1 MFTNPFS
8 IYIDKRPVRIVFLVN
23 PSQDSIEIVDQ
34 LINFNR
40 GLWGG
45 RFNPIILTDGNTIE
59 DNWWKFL
66 RDVDPDVIKPLVPL
80 SNELVEKFENF
91 LSPLTIE
98 EFREDNNSK
107 LGTGVGTRISPAS
120 ANPNSVNIRETLA
133 LLGEPILG
141 GFNVDEMDHDVEKS
155 FIDRNFGIFR
165 NTRYHHGWDA
175 FDIPKSLEASLS
187 RGEVP
192 QEVHEGFIEKGLEE
206 KGIPFSQEVFSK
218 ESVQKPEKWVIIDKE
233 NNGIHYI
240 ERRDEKLFVLPY
252 RKSKILNSNE
262 IEIEKNIYLTVDR
275 ESLVDALSEL
285 ANTNNIIYR
294 DQICAFPNTERD
306 VDKQEQDRFQV
317 IVGDTIEDLVYFWN
331 KPWLLSRWKRT
342 YMKQLWLPTVLA
354 TDPDMEDA
362 LCAWISKNSWTERKN
377 SKTVQFVSFST
388 EEEDLKNIA
397 SRFQNKLRFSTDV
410 KCYDEPQI
418 PNFRPEDPL
427 FSLREDPFSD
437 RESSIEIH
445 RGQGNTNI
453 LELTEP
459 KGLSQRDL
467 DGHWMADFYIEF
479 IPDRYANHEDVRIRG
494 VDNAFL
500 WQFPN
505 RNHLTYFM
513 FDRFS
518 RIRRNSFPSV
528 LIKRGGKVL
537 KLTLKE
543 AESVVSSLFFNN
555 NRHVYANSDPRA
567 QVTTAPYCHAD
578 VSDKGKYLQG
588 VLELFGNL
596 TLAYEVFRNPYWR
609 SMFDILSKNTNAEQ
623 NAQVSVTN
631 KIRKLIDGSEPLTS
645 NNQKA
650 IEALAAQTVNIAKK
664 LTIKQKESPFK
675 AFKIE
680 AEVWKDK
687 FIEGVKS
694 GGNYTERDLM
704 GFGFRPE
711 DMKNAL
717 SQLTEKNIIQIGVKP
732 QCPNCGMTNW
742 YHVDDIGQQLICQ
755 GCRIPFPFQPELAWQ
770 YKLNNLAH
778 VAYAQHGTTPLI
790 LVLGQLLNES
800 RDSFLYSPNLNLY
813 DECQDTLSEDL
824 DLIAEVDIACI
835 QDGKFIIGEIKQ
847 SIGLFSKK
855 DFDDMA
861 EIAKRVKPDI
871 VLFSCID
878 SQQPTKNITTH
889 IERIKKELCP
899 LEIDVI
905 WYELKSLDYSY
916 SV

>member
-1 MFTNPFS
+1 MFTNPYS
-8 IYIDKRPVRIVFLVN
+8 IYIDKRPMRIVFLVN
-23 PSQDSIEIVDQ
+23 PSQENIEMIDQ
-34 LINFNR
+34 IINFNR

-45 RFNPIILTDGNTIE
+45 RFNPIILTDGNTIK

-80 SNELVEKFENF
+80 SNELIERFENF

-98 EFREDNNSK
+98 AFREDDN
-107 LGTGVGTRISPAS
+107 LRLGVGTRISPARV
-120 ANPNSVNIRETLA
+120 NPKSINSRESLA
-133 LLGEPILG
+133 LFGEPILG
-141 GFNVDEMDHDVEKS
+141 LFNVDEMDSDVDKL
-155 FIDRNFGIFR
+155 FIDRNFGVSADR
-165 NTRYHHGWDA
+165 RHHYGWEE
-175 FDIPKSLEASLS
+175 FNIPISLETALS

-192 QEVHEGFIEKGLEE
+192 LEVHEGFKEKELQNKCEHLSNE
-206 KGIPFSQEVFSK
+206 AFCKD
-218 ESVQKPEKWVIIDKE
+218 SVQHPEKWAIIDKE

-262 IEIEKNIYLTVDR
+262 NEIEKNIYLTVDR
-275 ESLVDALSEL
+275 ESLIDALTEL
-285 ANTNNIIYR
+285 ANTQNIIYR

-342 YMKQLWLPTVLA
+342 YMNQLWLPTALA

-362 LCAWISKNSWTERKN
+362 LCAWISKNSRTERQS

-397 SRFQNKLRFSTDV
+397 SRFQNKLSFSTDV

-418 PNFRPEDPL
+418 PNCRPEYPL

-437 RESSIEIH
+437 RDSSIEIH

-479 IPDRYANHEDVRIRG
+479 THDRYANHEDVRIRG

-518 RIRRNSFPSV
+518 RIRRNSFPSA

-537 KLTLKE
+537 RLTLKE

-555 NRHVYANSDPRA
+555 NRHVYTKSDPRT
-567 QVTTAPYCHAD
+567 QVTTTDYSRAN

-623 NAQVSVTN
+623 NAQVSVAN
-631 KIRKLIDGSEPLTS
+631 KIRKLIDRSGPLTAGDQNDIES
-645 NNQKA
+645 LA
-650 IEALAAQTVNIAKK
+650 IQAINLAKN
-664 LTIKQKESPFK
+664 LTLKQKESPFK
-675 AFKIE
+675 AFTAE
-680 AEVWKDK
+680 AGEWKDK
-687 FIEGVKS
+687 YVEGVKS
-694 GGNYTERDLM
+694 TDNHTENDLISHR
-704 GFGFRPE
+704 FSPNDVR
-711 DMKNAL
+711 NAL
-717 SQLTEKNIIQIGVKP
+717 SGLTQRNIIQIGVRP

-790 LVLGQLLNES
+790 LVLGQLLDES
-800 RDSFLYSPNLNLY
+800 RDSFLYSPNLNLFTKP
-813 DECQDTLSEDL
+813 QDGSSEDL
-824 DLIAEVDIACI
+824 KPTAEIDIACI
-835 QDGKFIIGEIKQ
+835 QDGKFIIGEVKQ
-847 SIGLFSKK
+847 SIGLFNKN
-855 DFDDMA
+855 DFDKTA
-861 EIAKRVKPDI
+861 EIAKKVKPDI

-878 SQQPTKNITTH
+878 KQQPTKDITNH

-905 WYELKSLDYSY
+905 WYELKYLDSTYH
-916 SV
+916 V

>member
-1 MFTNPFS
+1 MFTNPYS
-8 IYIDKRPVRIVFLVN
+8 IYIDKRPMRIVFLVN
-23 PSQDSIEIVDQ
+23 PSQENIEIIDQ
-34 LINFNR
+34 IINFNR

-45 RFNPIILTDGNTIE
+45 RFNPIILTDGNTIK

-80 SNELVEKFENF
+80 SNELIERFENF

-98 EFREDNNSK
+98 AFREDDN
-107 LGTGVGTRISPAS
+107 LRLGVGTRISPARV
-120 ANPNSVNIRETLA
+120 NPKSINSRESLA
-133 LLGEPILG
+133 LFGEPILG
-141 GFNVDEMDHDVEKS
+141 LFNVDEMDSDVDKL
-155 FIDRNFGIFR
+155 FIDRNFGVSADGR
-165 NTRYHHGWDA
+165 HHYGWEE
-175 FDIPKSLEASLS
+175 FNIPISLETALS

-192 QEVHEGFIEKGLEE
+192 LEVHEGFKEKELQNKCEHLSNE
-206 KGIPFSQEVFSK
+206 AFCKD
-218 ESVQKPEKWVIIDKE
+218 SVQHPEKWAIIDKE

-262 IEIEKNIYLTVDR
+262 NEIEKNIYLTVDR
-275 ESLVDALSEL
+275 ESLIDALTEL
-285 ANTNNIIYR
+285 ANTENITYR

-317 IVGDTIEDLVYFWN
+317 VVGDSIHDLVYFWN

-342 YMKQLWLPTVLA
+342 YMKQLWLPTALA

-362 LCAWISKNSWTERKN
+362 LCAWISKNSWTERQS

-397 SRFQNKLRFSTDV
+397 SRFQNKLSFSTDV

-459 KGLSQRDL
+459 GGLSQNDL
-467 DGHWMADFYIEF
+467 NGHWMADFYIEF
-479 IPDRYANHEDVRIRG
+479 THDRYGNNDDVIKKMDG
-494 VDNAFL
+494 HCLF
-500 WQFPN
+500 WMFPN
-505 RNHLTYFM
+505 RNHLADSM
-513 FDRFS
+513 FGRFS
-518 RIRRNSFPSV
+518 RIRLNGFPSV
-528 LIKRGGKVL
+528 RMKKGEKVL
-537 KLTLKE
+537 RLTLKE
-543 AESVVSSLFFNN
+543 AESVVKSLFFNS
-555 NRHVYANSDPRA
+555 NRYVYDDSDPRK
-567 QVTTAPYCHAD
+567 QVTTVPYYNAK

-596 TLAYEVFRNPYWR
+596 TFAYYRFRNPYWR

-623 NAQVSVTN
+623 SMQVSVTN
-631 KIRKLIDGSEPLTS
+631 KLRKLIDGSEPLTS

-675 AFKIE
+675 AFTAE
-680 AEVWKDK
+680 AGEWKDK
-687 FIEGVKS
+687 YIEGVKS
-694 GGNYTERDLM
+694 KENYSE
-704 GFGFRPE
+704 
-711 DMKNAL
+711 NAL
-717 SQLTEKNIIQIGVKP
+717 IGLRFSSENVKNSLFQLTERNIIQIGVKP

-742 YHVDDIGQQLICQ
+742 FHVDDIGQQLICQ

-790 LVLGQLLNES
+790 LVLGQLLDES
-800 RDSFLYSPNLNLY
+800 RDSFLYSPNLNLFAEPR
-813 DECQDTLSEDL
+813 DGSSEDL
-824 DLIAEVDIACI
+824 KLTAEVDIACI
-835 QDGKFIIGEIKQ
+835 QDGKFIIGEVKQ
-847 SIGLFSKK
+847 SICLFNKN
-855 DFDDMA
+855 DFDKTA

-878 SQQPTKNITTH
+878 KQQPTQNITNH
-889 IERIKKELCP
+889 IERIKKELSP
-899 LEIDVI
+899 LKIDVK
-905 WYELKSLDYSY
+905 WYELKFLDGTYH
-916 SV
+916 V